1 MYGSSKY
8 FEMSK
13 LIEVYGLEKSYS
25 RGTVQIPALGGISL
39 GITPGEFMAILGA
52 SGSGKSTFLNILGC
66 LDRPTKG
73 TYLFKD
79 RNIESLSYTQ
89 LAHIRNKYIGF
100 IFQGF
105 NLLPRATALENVE
118 LPLLYNSG
126 PISGKRR
133 KDMSLAILK
142 NVGLEGREYHLPN
155 QLSGGEQQRVAIA
168 RALINEPE
176 IILADEPTGNLDS
189 QTSLE
194 IMGIF
199 QRLNQEKG
207 ITVVLVTHEAD
218 IAAFSRRRVYFRDGQ
233 IVKDETITP

>member
-1 MYGSSKY
+1 M
-8 FEMSK
+8 
-13 LIEVYGLEKSYS
+13 EVHGLEKTYI
-25 RGTVQIPALGGISL
+25 RGPVQIPAIQGISL
-39 GITPGEFMAILGA
+39 NITPGEFIAILGA

-73 TYLFKD
+73 TYLLKST
-79 RNIESLSYTQ
+79 NVESLSNTQ

-100 IFQGF
+100 IFQVF

-126 PISGKRR
+126 SLSGKKR
-133 KDMSLAILK
+133 KEISLTALK
-142 NVGLEGREYHLPN
+142 NVGLEGREYHLPS

-168 RALINEPE
+168 RALVNEPE

-189 QTSLE
+189 KTG
-194 IMGIF
+194 MGIIELF

-207 ITVVLVTHEAD
+207 ITFVLVTHEVD
-218 IAAFSRRRVYFRDGQ
+218 IAALSRRRVYFKDGR
-233 IVKDETITP
+233 IIKDEGVSL